1 MENIANI
8 QVIQNIVYII
18 SSVMFILGIK
28 MLGKEA
34 TAVKGNYLSAL
45 AMFSAVGITCLSL
58 DIDIKIIL
66 AGVLLG
72 GLIGSLI
79 AIKVKM
85 TAIPEMVALFN
96 GFGGLATFLIAWSQ
110 FNEPSNS
117 MFQHILIM
125 LTIYIG
131 GITFSGSL
139 IAYGK
144 LSEKLKLGKGSMITN
159 IFISFFYL
167 SMPALIYVGAE
178 PYLSGFIPQIPSYF
192 AIFLVLTLV
201 AGIGFVMPI
210 GGGDMPVVISLLNSL
225 SGIAAAFAGLLLL
238 NNVLIVA
245 GSLVGASGLILTII
259 MAKAMNRTITNILF
273 VGYASAS
280 QANSSEEQGEV
291 KPITPDDAYLI
302 LENASSVLV
311 VPGYGMAVAQAQHV
325 VREMGELLEEN
336 GTEVKYGIHP
346 VAGRMPG
353 HMNVLLAE
361 ANVSYDLLAEPDD
374 VNPSMDTIDV
384 AIVIGANDVVNPS
397 ATEEEGSPIYG
408 MPIIEVHNAKT
419 VFVLKRSMS
428 SGFAGV
434 QNPLFFKENTRML
447 FGDAKALFHD
457 VIVTLGMFSLFSLEI
472 NLSIIAA
479 VLTIVGYSMNDT
491 VVIFDRVREN
501 LRKYSDIKIY
511 ELTNISINETL
522 SRTLLT
528 SITTL
533 LALLAIY
540 FFGGE
545 ILRGFSFAMILGVI
559 FGTYSS
565 IYIANT
571 VLVRLN
577 VTQKTVLREEN
588 KD

>member
-1 MENIANI
+1 
-8 QVIQNIVYII
+8 
-18 SSVMFILGIK
+18 MFILGIK

-34 TAVKGNYLSAL
+34 TAVRGNYLSAL
-45 AMFSAVGITCLSL
+45 AMFSAVAVTCLSL
-58 DIDIKIIL
+58 EIDIKIIL
-66 AGVLLG
+66 AGVIIG
-72 GLIGSLI
+72 GLVGSLI

-110 FNEPSNS
+110 FNETGNS
-117 MFQHILIM
+117 MFQHALIM

-144 LSEKLKLGKGSMITN
+144 LSEKLKLGKGSIITN

-167 SMPALIYVGAE
+167 SMPALIYAIAE
-178 PYLSGFIPQIPSYF
+178 PSISQLIRQVPSYF
-192 AIFLVLTLV
+192 LIFLGLTLI

-245 GSLVGASGLILTII
+245 GSLVGASGLILTVI
-259 MAKAMNRTITNILF
+259 MAKAMNRTIINILF
-273 VGYASAS
+273 VGYASSS
-280 QANSSEEQGEV
+280 QATSSEDQGEV
-291 KPITPDDAYLI
+291 KPITADDAYLI

-311 VPGYGMAVAQAQHV
+311 IPGYGMAVAQAQHV
-325 VREMGELLEEN
+325 VREMGELLEDN

-374 VNPSMDTIDV
+374 VNPSMDSIDV

-447 FGDAKALFHD
+447 FGDAKESIGQ
-457 VIVTLGMFSLFSLEI
+457 IVAEF
-472 NLSIIAA
+472 
-479 VLTIVGYSMNDT
+479 
-491 VVIFDRVREN
+491 
-501 LRKYSDIKIY
+501 
-511 ELTNISINETL
+511 
-522 SRTLLT
+522 
-528 SITTL
+528 
-533 LALLAIY
+533 
-540 FFGGE
+540 
-545 ILRGFSFAMILGVI
+545 
-559 FGTYSS
+559 
-565 IYIANT
+565 
-571 VLVRLN
+571 
-577 VTQKTVLREEN
+577 